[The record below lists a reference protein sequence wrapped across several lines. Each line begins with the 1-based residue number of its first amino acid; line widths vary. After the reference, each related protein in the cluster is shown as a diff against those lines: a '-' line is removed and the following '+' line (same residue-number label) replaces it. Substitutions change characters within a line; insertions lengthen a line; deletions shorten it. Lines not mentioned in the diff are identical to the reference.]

1 MEMNW
6 IILVLIATVIW
17 AIAAIINKFCR
28 VSYIEN
34 SLGYLIFI
42 APTALFIVILLF
54 FEPFVLLK
62 SKEAFF
68 AILTGIAVTIGYYL
82 YLEAIHKEE
91 LSRVFILFGVSP
103 LFVLVLSTIFIKEV
117 LTINQYIAF
126 ALIFI
131 GSTLISFKKVE
142 EKIKFTFGAL
152 LVLLSALFF
161 SIQNVIFKYISE
173 INLTT
178 MMFYREFGYLISV
191 SLILLVSSKARGHT
205 KKVINNLNLKKTAL
219 VYSAEILGITGV
231 FLAYLAIQRGP
242 VSLVNVTEKFETIFI
257 LILTLI
263 ISRFFPKILKE
274 ETNIKTI
281 TIKIISIIL
290 MFGGLYLIATT

>member
-1 MEMNW
+1 MNW
-6 IILVLIATVIW
+6 VILVLIATVLW

-28 VSYIEN
+28 VRYIEN

-42 APTALFIVILLF
+42 TPTGLFVVILLF
-54 FEPFVLLK
+54 FEPFTLLK
-62 SKEAFF
+62 GTEAFF
-68 AILTGIAVTIGYYL
+68 AILTGMVITIGYYL

-91 LSRVFILFGVSP
+91 LSRVFILFGISP
-103 LFVLVLSTIFIKEV
+103 LFVLFLSSIFIKEV

-142 EKIKFTFGAL
+142 QKIKLTIGAL

-161 SIQNVIFKYISE
+161 SIHNVILKYISE

-178 MMFYREFGYLISV
+178 VMFYRELGYLISI
-191 SLILLVSSKARGHT
+191 SLILLLSSKAREHT
-205 KKVINNLNLKKTAL
+205 KKVINDLNLKKTAL

-242 VSLVNVTEKFETIFI
+242 ISLVTVTQKFETIFI

-274 ETNIKTI
+274 KTDIKTI
-281 TIKIISIIL
+281 TIKIISIVL
-290 MFGGLYLIATT
+290 MLTGLYLIVI